1 MDEEALFYLQSRASG
16 LKEARALLTYAFAAD
31 ILDRVR
37 FESVRARLEAELF
50 DWLGREQKT
59 EQPS

>member
-1 MDEEALFYLQSRASG
+1 
-16 LKEARALLTYAFAAD
+16 LTYAFAAD

-37 FESVRARLEAELF
+37 FEPVRARLEAELF